1 MIILCIVLYILG
13 AVPVYAIAKDVRN
26 IDNKW
31 YDLVIVAAI
40 WPLIVAFGIFKGVYQ
55 KLKEQ

>member
-13 AVPVYAIAKDVRN
+13 AVPVYTIADEVRN
-26 IDNKW
+26 SENKQSDLFIIAAAW
-31 YDLVIVAAI
+31 PLVI
-40 WPLIVAFGIFKGVYQ
+40 AFGIVKCVYQ

>member
-13 AVPVYAIAKDVRN
+13 ALPVYTIADEVRN
-26 IDNKW
+26 SENKQS
-31 YDLVIVAAI
+31 DLFIIAAV
-40 WPLIVAFGIFKGVYQ
+40 WPLVVAFGAIKGIYQ